1 MRKASTTDDPWRR
14 ARLALYQ
21 ALLLGTIFAVWYLM
35 TEPVLVSEEFARN
48 TAFFF
53 GKPVLVLQRTIEWFV
68 SGKIYEHLL
77 ITLVETLLAF
87 AIGTLFG
94 LGAGLWLALSP
105 TASALA
111 DPYIKAMN
119 AMPRV
124 ILAPIFAVWFG
135 LGILSKV
142 ALGITLVFF
151 IVFFNVYQGVKEV
164 SPVVL
169 NNARMLGA
177 SSCCARFTCRLQC
190 LGYSRVCTRL

>member
-87 AIGTLFG
+87 AIGTLFAWARAYG
-94 LGAGLWLALSP
+94 SH
-105 TASALA
+105 SR
-111 DPYIKAMN
+111 
-119 AMPRV
+119 PRH
-124 ILAPIFAVWFG
+124 LR
-135 LGILSKV
+135 SQTH
-142 ALGITLVFF
+142 TL
-151 IVFFNVYQGVKEV
+151 K
-164 SPVVL
+164 
-169 NNARMLGA
+169 R
-177 SSCCARFTCRLQC
+177 
-190 LGYSRVCTRL
+190 